1 MAPFLEGFIDLL
13 SELIIV
19 YLMIAGG
26 VIWRFSRY
34 YSPQYGKWFTSVVIW
49 VFFPITIISSFAGIT
64 SFEGIVILQISLV
77 AIAVHGLS
85 SLATYLLVRDR
96 PIQEAG
102 SLVLCGTFPNA
113 LLFPF
118 PIILAILGNNGLVYA
133 TIFVFVAM
141 ILRNSF
147 GVLIG
152 MHYNPQ
158 AHGSDSQAQL
168 GLKLL
173 KDLFKFPPFLALL
186 VGFFIHSLFGPQVIG
201 DIPGLDFFKT
211 ISLYGAL
218 ILVGVSFQDLR
229 ELHPRNLFS
238 RNVIQVS
245 FSRFIIGPSVAVFL
259 IIILQSSALLAI
271 PLIIQS
277 MAPPA
282 VANILYG
289 KFFNLD
295 EAQISLLITSLT
307 FLALIILPF
316 EVLIL
321 MWVFL

>member
-1 MAPFLEGFIDLL
+1 MATFLEGFFELL
-13 SELIIV
+13 FDLIIV

-34 YSPQYGKWFTSVVIW
+34 YSPEYGKWFTSIVIW
-49 VFFPITIISSFAGIT
+49 VFFPISIISSFAGIGT
-64 SFEGIVILQISLV
+64 LVGITVLQITLVAVSVHGFSSLV
-77 AIAVHGLS
+77 MYI
-85 SLATYLLVRDR
+85 LVRNR
-96 PIQEAG
+96 PAEEAG

-118 PIILAILGNNGLVYA
+118 PIILAILGDNGLVYA
-133 TIFVFVAM
+133 TIYVFIAM
-141 ILRNSF
+141 TLRNSL

-158 AHGSDSQAQL
+158 ARGHESQTQIAY
-168 GLKLL
+168 KLV
-173 KDLFKFPPFLALL
+173 KDLLKFPPFLALL
-186 VGFFIHSLFGPQVIG
+186 LGFFLHALFGPQAIG
-201 DIPGLDFFKT
+201 QIPGIDFFKT

-218 ILVGVSFQDLR
+218 VLVGVSFQDIK
-229 ELHPRNLFS
+229 ELHPRNLLS
-238 RNVIQVS
+238 RNVLEVS
-245 FSRFIIGPSVAVFL
+245 FTRFLIGPAVAAFFIIIFQSTGL
-259 IIILQSSALLAI
+259 IAI

-295 EAQISLLITSLT
+295 EGQISLLITSLT
-307 FLALIILPF
+307 FLALLILPF
-316 EVLIL
+316 EVLLLQWI
-321 MWVFL
+321 FL